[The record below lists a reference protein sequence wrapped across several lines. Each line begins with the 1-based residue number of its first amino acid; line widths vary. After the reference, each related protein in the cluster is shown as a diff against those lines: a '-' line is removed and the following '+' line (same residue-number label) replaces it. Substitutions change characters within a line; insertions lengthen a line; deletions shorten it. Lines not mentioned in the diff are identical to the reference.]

1 MLRKKPKIKNGDII
15 SIKWDGKSFSIL
27 T

>member
-1 MLRKKPKIKNGDII
+1 LRKKSKIKNGDII

>member
-1 MLRKKPKIKNGDII
+1 MLRKKSIIKNGDII